1 MDWQHCADTEL
12 SVSAFFT
19 VERDDVSNK
28 LLELKNISKTFGQ
41 TKALS
46 NVTFD
51 LERGEVHCLVG
62 ENGAGKSTLIKTLAG
77 LVKADGG
84 TITMEGKNVVIASPN
99 DAQALGISVVHQ
111 ELNLCNTLTVA
122 ENIFLGSESV
132 KGVFLDKKAQN
143 ERAKD
148 ILADI
153 DPTISP
159 STIVETLSTGKKQI
173 IEIARAVSS
182 GKNVIIFDEPT
193 SSLSESETEKLYE
206 IVETLKKKNIGII
219 YISHRLD
226 EIYRLGDR
234 VTVLRDGTAVGTL
247 EKGDLDRDK
256 IVAMMVGRS
265 LVNYYIRDN
274 KPGEEIV
281 FEANNVTGALPRN
294 ASFYLKKGEILGFS
308 GLVGAGRTELFKAIF
323 GTDERVAGSFKL
335 EGKVIELK
343 SPAQCVKAGITYV
356 PEDRKVEGLFLDDT
370 ILFNTTIGVLNQVI
384 NKFRVDRRKESEI
397 TGKYAKQMKLKA
409 SSYDQNVR
417 ALSGGNQQK
426 VLLGRWLSVPGTKV
440 LILDEPTRGV
450 DVGAKA
456 DIYKVLDDLTAQGYS
471 IIIISSE
478 LQEIVGMCDRVYVM
492 RDGRIEGCLDKNEI
506 SQVSIMKYALG
517 EANG

>member
-1 MDWQHCADTEL
+1 M
-12 SVSAFFT
+12 S
-19 VERDDVSNK
+19 K

-51 LERGEVHCLVG
+51 LDRGEVHCLVG

-77 LVKADGG
+77 LVKPDGG
-84 TITMEGKNVVIASPN
+84 SIFMDGKEVTITSPN

-122 ENIFLGSESV
+122 ENIFLGDESV
-132 KGVFLDKKAQN
+132 NGWFLDKRAQN
-143 ERAKD
+143 RRAEE

-153 DPTISP
+153 DPTIRP
-159 STIVETLSTGKKQI
+159 ETIVASLSTGKKQI

-182 GKNVIIFDEPT
+182 GRNVIIFDEPT

-234 VTVLRDGTAVGTL
+234 ATVLRDGTAVGTL
-247 EKGDLDRDK
+247 GKDELDRDR
-256 IVAMMVGRS
+256 IVSMMVGRN
-265 LVNYYIRDN
+265 LVNFYVRDN
-274 KPGEEIV
+274 KPGTEVV
-281 FEANNVTGALPRN
+281 FEAEHVTGAVPRN
-294 ASFYLKKGEILGFS
+294 AGFYLRKGEILGFA
-308 GLVGAGRTELFKAIF
+308 GLVGAGRTELFKAVF
-323 GTDERVAGSFKL
+323 GADPKVSGTFRLNGSQIQL
-335 EGKVIELK
+335 N
-343 SPAQCVKAGITYV
+343 SPAECVKSGITYV
-356 PEDRKVEGLFLDDT
+356 PEDRKVEGLFLDDSV
-370 ILFNTTIGVLNQVI
+370 LFNTTIGILDQIISKLHV
-384 NKFRVDRRKESEI
+384 NKKKEEEI
-397 TGKYAKQMKLKA
+397 TAAYAKKIKLKA

-426 VLLGRWLSVPGTKV
+426 VLLGRWLSVPETKV

-471 IIIISSE
+471 IILISSE

-492 RDGRIEGCLDKNEI
+492 RDGHIAGCLEKEEI
-506 SQVSIMKYALG
+506 SQVAIMKYALG
-517 EANG
+517 EA